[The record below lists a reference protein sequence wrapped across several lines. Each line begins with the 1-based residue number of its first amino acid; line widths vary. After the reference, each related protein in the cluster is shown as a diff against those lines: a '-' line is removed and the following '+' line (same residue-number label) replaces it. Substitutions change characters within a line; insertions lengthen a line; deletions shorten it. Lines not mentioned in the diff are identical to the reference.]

1 MSERIEEQLPEDDVE
16 LLLPFYVN
24 GTLDE
29 TERLAVEAWL
39 SGNDGA
45 IDHLARVSEELEL
58 IRADADTL
66 GVPSRAVLDNL
77 MAEIDDAPATALVKG
92 WAERIW
98 AMLSP
103 RYALAGAAAL
113 CAIVALQ
120 AGYIVYAG
128 QQQAPTSQFQTA
140 SGATEAF
147 AGPTALVAFT
157 PETDMG
163 TVSTRLA
170 DLGLTIVDGPKPGG
184 IFIVGGTDDEAG
196 REALA
201 ALGAAEGLTSFFQLR
216 P

>member
-1 MSERIEEQLPEDDVE
+1 MSERIEEELPEDDVE

-29 TERLAVEAWL
+29 PERQAVEAWL
-39 SGNDGA
+39 EANDGA
-45 IDHLARVSEELEL
+45 ADHLARVSEELEL
-58 IRADADTL
+58 TRADADTL

-77 MAEIDDAPATALVKG
+77 MAEIGDAPDTTVKG

-128 QQQAPTSQFQTA
+128 QQQAPAGTFQTA
-140 SGATEAF
+140 TGSTEAF
-147 AGPTALVAFT
+147 DGPTALVAFA
-157 PETDMG
+157 PKTDMG
-163 TVSTRLA
+163 TVAARLA

-184 IFIVGGTDDEAG
+184 IFIIGATDTDEG
-196 REALA
+196 RKALA
-201 ALGAAEGLTSFFQLR
+201 ALGAAEDLTSFFQLR